1 MSPPKEVSVSICAI
15 HTRLGGNQDNLVAD
29 DGDESAHFFCPR
41 LASGDAPLVDCRSW
55 SIIARAASFEGGDNN
70 SVQIFAL
77 PLDCRAVKSMD
88 EDLDIDDGEHC
99 HIPLYLTCRLVL
111 PFPYKVKEIEFY
123 GDDGNSSLSVGADNG
138 STGQE
143 GRQSIGLLVT
153 CPVTED
159 NAAQTA
165 EDLWLVAYDQAIF
178 RRVSISSGAG
188 DIPCVDLDE
197 LSSMGD
203 SVVSVQPLRE
213 EQYEGSDERGVVY
226 AKSTYR
232 CLVALVFACRGS
244 LFYSFSYSTS

>member
-1 MSPPKEVSVSICAI
+1 VSIGAI
-15 HTRLGGNQDNLVAD
+15 HTRLGGNQENLAAD
-29 DGDESAHFFCPR
+29 DGDESAHFFSPR
-41 LASGDAPLVDCRSW
+41 LASGDVPLVDCRSW

-77 PLDCRAVKSMD
+77 PLDCRAGESMD
-88 EDLDIDDGEHC
+88 EDLDIDGEHC
-99 HIPLYLTCRLVL
+99 HIPLYLSCRLVL

-143 GRQSIGLLVT
+143 GRQSMGMLVT

-165 EDLWLVAYDQAIF
+165 EELWLVAYDQAIF
-178 RRVSISSGAG
+178 RQVPISSGAG
-188 DIPCVDLDE
+188 NISCVDLDE
-197 LSSMGD
+197 RSSMGD
-203 SVVSVQPLRE
+203 SVVRVEPLLE
-213 EQYEGSDERGVVY
+213 GQYEGSDERGVVY
-226 AKSTYR
+226 AKSMYR

-244 LFYSFSYSTS
+244 PFNSSTS